1 MKKKTFG
8 RFFASFNSKKVPLTL
23 CKSAAFAVKTIEF
36 CVFEVDF

>member
-1 MKKKTFG
+1 MYFQVQ
-8 RFFASFNSKKVPLTL
+8 KVPLTL